1 MSAPQRRTDAGV
13 VGDLLAAPHRYEF
26 FQAVRLL
33 EQAGAAERV
42 RYRNRLSLAFPPNQ
56 IENISADGDEWIRI
70 TPAFMG
76 LLGSQGV
83 LPLHYSE
90 GLNRHEKTSNDGGP
104 RALLD
109 LLSHRAT
116 QLFYEAWAM
125 HQPESM
131 AAPASS
137 GEDDGFLA
145 ILLALAGTPEATP
158 GAGVRRATLARYA
171 AHIRHRTVSAPLL
184 AAMYAEYFDTGV
196 VVDQLVGHWQP
207 LDRAHQAQL
216 GVANVDLGDGVLLGE
231 RIYGCDAR
239 VRLRIG
245 PLGRDGCEDFL
256 PGGSA
261 AEQLA
266 TLLKLHCGA
275 GMTWEVRLIR
285 RAGDIGCPRLDGA
298 SRLGVDTFLVAHTG
312 EGTRQPDREELMY
325 LLHT

>member
-1 MSAPQRRTDAGV
+1 MTAMTGAGGV
-13 VGDLLAAPHRYEF
+13 LDDLLAQPHRYEF

-33 EQAGAAERV
+33 QQAGASERL
-42 RYRNRLSLAFPPNQ
+42 RYRNRLSLGFPPNQ
-56 IENISADGDEWIRI
+56 IENITAEGEERIRI

-104 RALLD
+104 RAFLD

-131 AAPASS
+131 AGPTAASTTS
-137 GEDDGFLA
+137 TDEDDGFMA
-145 ILLALAGTPEATP
+145 ILLALAGVASRD
-158 GAGVRRATLARYA
+158 GVRRATLARYA
-171 AHIRHRTVSAPLL
+171 AQIRSRNVSAPLL
-184 AAMYAEYFDTGV
+184 AGMYSEYFDTGV
-196 VVDQLVGHWQP
+196 VVEQLVGHWQP
-207 LDRAHQAQL
+207 LERGHQAQL
-216 GVANVDLGDGVLLGE
+216 GRAHVDLGSGVLLGA
-231 RIYGCDAR
+231 RIYSCDAR

-245 PLGRDGCEDFL
+245 PLGHDAWERFL

-261 AEQLA
+261 AAQMAAML
-266 TLLKLHCGA
+266 TLHSGA

-285 RAGDIGCPRLDGA
+285 RADDVRGPRLA
-298 SRLGVDTFLVAHTG
+298 RAANRLGVDTFMVA
-312 EGTRQPDREELMY
+312 GTPQRDREELMY